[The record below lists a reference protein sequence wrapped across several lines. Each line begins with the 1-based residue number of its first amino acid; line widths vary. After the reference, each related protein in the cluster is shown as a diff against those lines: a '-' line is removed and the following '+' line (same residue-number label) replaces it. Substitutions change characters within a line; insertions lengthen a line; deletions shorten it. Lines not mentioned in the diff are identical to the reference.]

1 MKDSGLVIKAT
12 EDMAVVEVACLTE
25 ACHNCSARSICTG
38 SSSSSGLLTAKNPL
52 KAVPGDRVA
61 LEIPDSKY
69 NRALIFIFSTLLL
82 ACLLGLGLGSLISL
96 WLSLPAQRSSLIGL
110 LVALLLAPFGLHRY
124 FQKRNK
130 SLFYPIITAIINK
143 GENNGPAPLS

>member
-1 MKDSGLVIKAT
+1 MKDSGLVLKAK

-25 ACHNCSARSICTG
+25 ACLNCSARSICTG

-52 KAVPGDRVA
+52 NAVPGDRVA

-69 NRALIFIFSTLLL
+69 NKALIFIFSALLL
-82 ACLLGLGLGSLISL
+82 ACLLGLGLGYLISL
-96 WLSLPAQRSSLIGL
+96 WLSLSTQRLSLIGFL
-110 LVALLLAPFGLHRY
+110 AALLSALFGLYRY

-130 SLFYPIITAIINK
+130 SLFYPVITDIINK
-143 GENNGPAPLS
+143 GENNGQAPLS